1 MHLPVPP
8 YALPYHLGQLLED
21 IRPGVIL
28 DSVYR
33 IQAQPVNMIL
43 FQPVEGVMDEEI
55 SHGPA
60 VFTIEIDG
68 ISPGRAVS
76 AGKKGVPCIGMKV
89 ITFGAEVVVD
99 HVQKDHETLLV
110 GSLDENFEI
119 LRASVAAVRGKEQ
132 DSVIAPVSFTRKVGN
147 RHELNGRDAK
157 IYKVVQI

>member
-1 MHLPVPP
+1 MVEEPLVEAKP
-8 YALPYHLGQLLED
+8 L
-21 IRPGVIL
+21 
-28 DSVYR
+28 SVYR
-33 IQAQPVNMIL
+33 LVQTVPIQ
-43 FQPVEGVMDEEI
+43 
-55 SHGPA
+55 
-60 VFTIEIDG
+60 DG
-68 ISPGRAVS
+68 AFKSFEVIGIRDMFSGGRFPKRGEFRKLHAAS
-76 AGKKGVPCIGMKV
+76 LAYACGKLRAE

-99 HVQKDHETLLV
+99 HVQKDRETLLV